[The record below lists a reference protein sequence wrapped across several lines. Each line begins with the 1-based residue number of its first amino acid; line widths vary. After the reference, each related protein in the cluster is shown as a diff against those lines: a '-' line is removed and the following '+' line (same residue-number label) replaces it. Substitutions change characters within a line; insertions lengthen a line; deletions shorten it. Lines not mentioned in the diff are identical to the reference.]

1 MKSLLK
7 IAEFNVRYWWT
18 VHRAGSILLRA
29 CSTAGHL
36 GAVPAGD
43 DHAVG
48 GVALGRDRGLAVRVA
63 GRLACVPSSLVPYCC
78 SPPPRT

>member
-7 IAEFNVRYWWT
+7 IAELMLDTGGLYIEQVVFYYEHV
-18 VHRAGSILLRA
+18 
-29 CSTAGHL
+29 AGHL

-78 SPPPRT
+78 SPPPLT